1 MKYYLLTFSVS
12 AQVLTKRTELI
23 NYLGR
28 HIADL
33 KYISAD
39 LQDKLC
45 TITIRTLKRDEGV
58 VLNLLAIRGFKVLN
72 GANYRFKTVSFKTL
86 WLRFFSTWRFCGNV
100 IDVK

>member
-58 VLNLLAIRGFKVLN
+58 VLNLLAIRGFK
-72 GANYRFKTVSFKTL
+72 ASFLSATEG
-86 WLRFFSTWRFCGNV
+86 S
-100 IDVK
+100 

>member
-12 AQVLTKRTELI
+12 AQVLAKRADLI
-23 NYLGR
+23 SYLSR

-45 TITIRTLKRDEGV
+45 TITVRTLKRDEAAI
-58 VLNLLAIRGFKVLN
+58 LNLITIRGFK
-72 GANYRFKTVSFKTL
+72 ASFL
-86 WLRFFSTWRFCGNV
+86 SAV
-100 IDVK
+100 ESA

>member
-12 AQVLTKRTELI
+12 AQVLTKRTEII
-23 NYLGR
+23 NYLSR

-45 TITIRTLKRDEGV
+45 TITFRSKRRDEAAI
-58 VLNLLAIRGFKVLN
+58 LNLIAIRGFN
-72 GANYRFKTVSFKTL
+72 ASFLSATE
-86 WLRFFSTWRFCGNV
+86 SA
-100 IDVK
+100 

>member
-12 AQVLTKRTELI
+12 AQVLAKRAELI
-23 NYLGR
+23 SYLGR

-45 TITIRTLKRDEGV
+45 TMTFRTLRRDEATI
-58 VLNLLAIRGFKVLN
+58 LNLIAIRGFS
-72 GANYRFKTVSFKTL
+72 AAFVSAVE
-86 WLRFFSTWRFCGNV
+86 SP
-100 IDVK
+100 

>member
-12 AQVLTKRTELI
+12 AQVLAKRADLI
-23 NYLGR
+23 NYLSR

-45 TITIRTLKRDEGV
+45 TITFRSKRRDEAAI
-58 VLNLLAIRGFKVLN
+58 LNLIAIRGFSAAFLS
-72 GANYRFKTVSFKTL
+72 ATES
-86 WLRFFSTWRFCGNV
+86 S
-100 IDVK
+100 